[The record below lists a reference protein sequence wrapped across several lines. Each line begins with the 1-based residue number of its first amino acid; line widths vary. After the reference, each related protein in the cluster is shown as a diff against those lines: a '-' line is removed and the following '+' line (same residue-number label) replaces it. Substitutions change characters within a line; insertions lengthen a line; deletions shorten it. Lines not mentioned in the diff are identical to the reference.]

1 MKTEQVYKTYK
12 EYQDDIISW
21 WGEYCRKTINDE
33 AKKLRRQRKIEKL
46 KSKRREKYA
55 RGKTG

>member
-1 MKTEQVYKTYK
+1 MKTEQAHKIYKDH
-12 EYQDDIISW
+12 QDYLMSW

-46 KSKRREKYA
+46 KSKRRERYA